1 MWRLTIR
8 APRLENIVKFAVGLC
23 VILFANTALAGS
35 VSYVVL
41 QNLDEDSLVRVSAD
55 GKTATTIAN
64 GAAGVGLTVDRGGN
78 YIVAARSA
86 LLRVTPAGIVTTIA
100 SAPGGS
106 KWIAVAAD
114 PGGDLI
120 VADGVSHVLW
130 RVSEDGRRVAKFAEY
145 PGKFPVHAS
154 SCGLLRD
161 DSGDFLLLRRG
172 DDLTP
177 NFYRITPAGAVSR
190 IPLAGAVWPPY
201 DFRFYPKPDAPL
213 ALTGGPMISD
223 GSGAFL
229 FLDNSPT
236 GNLFRLTRGGVVTK
250 VTNFPLRLQPDGPD
264 VGFDP
269 IALARNPETGEII
282 VVETMTLLRVTTDGA
297 PASIFRDAPK
307 TNFGTAI
314 LAEVGRRGVLPAR

>member
-1 MWRLTIR
+1 M
-8 APRLENIVKFAVGLC
+8 KFGLC
-23 VILFANTALAGS
+23 LGVVLFASTAFAGS

-55 GKTATTIAN
+55 GKHATTIAN
-64 GAAGVGLTVDRGGN
+64 GAAGVGLTVDRAGN

-86 LLRVTPAGIVTTIA
+86 LLRVTPAGVGTNIA
-100 SAPGGS
+100 TAPGGS

-130 RVSEDGRRVAKFAEY
+130 RVSEDGRTVTRFAEY
-145 PGKFPVHAS
+145 PGKNPIFAT

-161 DSGDFLLLRRG
+161 DSGDFLLLRWG

-177 NFYRITPAGAVSR
+177 NFYRITPAGVVSR
-190 IPLAGAVWPPY
+190 IPLTGAVLPPY
-201 DFRFYPKPDAPL
+201 DFREPWYVQSDGPL
-213 ALTGGPMISD
+213 AVTGGPMIPD

-250 VTNFPLRLQPDGPD
+250 VTHIGRRLQPDGPD

-282 VVETMTLLRVTTDGA
+282 VAECMTLRRITTAGS
-297 PASIFRDAPK
+297 PASVFSDAPK

-314 LAEVGRRGVLPAR
+314 LAEVGR